1 VSMFEV
7 LKIQFNCYPF
17 LSILGGSVSWIS
29 SWSKKMNKEPFLE
42 KIVVSLNMQWLCKL
56 CNSLRLL
63 LCLLLQCTEK
73 MPHPCNFPRF
83 SVCHLTSLMCVR
95 VFFILVNLCKIAT
108 YISLLIANK
117 TATIIENIICAV
129 LAKLN

>member
-1 VSMFEV
+1 
-7 LKIQFNCYPF
+7 
-17 LSILGGSVSWIS
+17 
-29 SWSKKMNKEPFLE
+29 
-42 KIVVSLNMQWLCKL
+42 
-56 CNSLRLL
+56 
-63 LCLLLQCTEK
+63 
-73 MPHPCNFPRF
+73 
-83 SVCHLTSLMCVR
+83 MCVR